1 MSNLTYNGQIISQRK
16 DGYVNAT
23 QMCKANTD
31 YDINQWLRNQ
41 KTQEYLESLALNLTR
56 EKAGLVFIE
65 GSNLTG
71 GKITWVHPLMALNLG
86 RWISPDFAIWCD
98 THIKTLMET
107 GSTTLVEQPKPV
119 ETKLMVANELR
130 LLNESTLPAA
140 VKQLLIDSLMNEYIT
155 QNQPVLEASKERWVG
170 CAQKAE
176 EMGYVTNQSTRGKL
190 GKFVKGNS
198 EDLITKQEERL
209 CNGMMRSIW
218 VYLDSP
224 ELEVVIHDYFNPEV
238 Y

>member
-1 MSNLTYNGQIISQRK
+1 MSNLTYNGQVISQDTK
-16 DGYVNAT
+16 GYVNAT
-23 QMCKANTD
+23 QMAKANNFN
-31 YDINQWLRNQ
+31 INDWSSNSA
-41 KTQEYLESLALNLTR
+41 TIAYIDAVSLDTGIPAASL
-56 EKAGLVFIE
+56 KIKVSE
-65 GSNLTG
+65 GFPAQNSTFL
-71 GKITWVHPLMALNLG
+71 HPLVALHLAQ
-86 RWISPDFAIWCD
+86 WISPQFHVWCVK
-98 THIKTLMET
+98 HIKTLMET

-155 QNQPVLEASKERWVG
+155 DSRPVLEASKERWVG

-198 EDLITKQEERL
+198 DDLITKQEERL

>member
-1 MSNLTYNGQIISQRK
+1 MSNLTYNGQVISQNAN
-16 DGYVNAT
+16 GYVNAT
-23 QMCKANTD
+23 QMCKANSFR
-31 YDINQWLRNQ
+31 YDNWIATEGVQNYLKALQESISLENQEIS
-41 KTQEYLESLALNLTR
+41 KVSGFGA
-56 EKAGLVFIE
+56 EKA
-65 GSNLTG
+65 
-71 GKITWVHPLMALNLG
+71 TWLHPLAAIFLAQS
-86 RWISPDFAIWCD
+86 ISPDFHVWCN

-107 GSTTLVEQPKPV
+107 GSTTIVEQPKPI
-119 ETKLMVANELR
+119 ETKLMVSENLIR
-130 LLNESTLPAA
+130 LNESSLPAA

>member
-1 MSNLTYNGQIISQRK
+1 MSNLTYNGHSISQRE

-23 QMCKANTD
+23 QMAKANNYRLDNLMASERFKNYLKALENSDSLDSSSTGVT
-31 YDINQWLRNQ
+31 YTAEGFPAI
-41 KTQEYLESLALNLTR
+41 KT
-56 EKAGLVFIE
+56 
-65 GSNLTG
+65 
-71 GKITWVHPLMALNLG
+71 TWVHPLVALMIAQD
-86 RWISPDFAIWCD
+86 ISPEFHVWCN
-98 THIKTLMET
+98 THIKTLMEA
-107 GSTTLVEQPKPV
+107 GSTTLVEQPKPI

-155 QNQPVLEASKERWVG
+155 DSRPVLEASKERWVG

-176 EMGYVTNQSTRGKL
+176 EMGYVTNQSTRGQL

-198 EDLITKQEERL
+198 ADLITKQEERL

-224 ELEVVIHDYFNPEV
+224 ELEVTIHDYFNPEV

>member
-1 MSNLTYNGQIISQRK
+1 MSNLNYNGQQISQRE

-23 QMCKANTD
+23 QMAKATGKLVADWRRNKQTEAYIQVVSSAMGIPIAD
-31 YDINQWLRNQ
+31 LVVVINGDNGGTWIHP
-41 KTQEYLESLALNLTR
+41 KLA
-56 EKAGLVFIE
+56 IE
-65 GSNLTG
+65 F
-71 GKITWVHPLMALNLG
+71 G
-86 RWISPDFAIWCD
+86 RWVSPEFAYWCD
-98 THIKTLMET
+98 KHIKTLMET

-119 ETKLMVANELR
+119 ETKLMVSENLIR
-130 LLNESTLPAA
+130 LNESTLPAA

-155 QNQPVLEASKERWVG
+155 DSRPVLEASKERWVG

-190 GKFVKGNS
+190 GKFVRGNS
-198 EDLITKQEERL
+198 EDLIAKQEERL

>member
-1 MSNLTYNGQIISQRK
+1 MTNLTYNGQVIFQRE

-23 QMCKANTD
+23 QMAK
-31 YDINQWLRNQ
+31 INCVQLKDFNRSEFAS
-41 KTQEYLESLALNLTR
+41 EYLKALQVTKGADFTPTKVEGFGADKTTWMHPLASLAL
-56 EKAGLVFIE
+56 AQ
-65 GSNLTG
+65 
-71 GKITWVHPLMALNLG
+71 
-86 RWISPDFAIWCD
+86 WISPEFHVWCNI
-98 THIKTLMET
+98 HIKTLMGT

-119 ETKLMVANELR
+119 ETKLMVSENLIR
-130 LLNESTLPAA
+130 LNESTLPAA

-176 EMGYVTNQSTRGKL
+176 EMGYITNQSTRSKL

-198 EDLITKQEERL
+198 EDLTIKQEERL
-209 CNGMMRSIW
+209 CNGLMRSIW

-224 ELEVVIHDYFNPEV
+224 ELEAVIHDYFNPEV